1 MPKDDSGPE
10 RDFAKIFDLDRSTLT
25 KSMVERMEECLRQ
38 TKVAANDLKEVVAE
52 CVEREF
58 APRDIAAM
66 KKLAKLRLEDK
77 GAVAREQL
85 EAMHRIGLAIQFDL
99 FDWSNGQT

>member
-1 MPKDDSGPE
+1 MPKDDSEPP

-25 KSMVERMEECLRQ
+25 KSMVQRMEECMRQ
-38 TKVAANDLKEVVAE
+38 AKVAADDLKAVVAE

-58 APRDIAAM
+58 SPRDIAAM

-77 GAVAREQL
+77 GGVAREQL
-85 EAMHRIGLAIQFDL
+85 EAMQRIGAAIGFDL
-99 FDWSNGQT
+99 FDWADARK